1 MSRLIR
7 IAGSLL
13 IVVGVGLLAWAI
25 TVWQWQDPVTAV
37 VNRVEQRELAES
49 LERSF
54 ENRRPVTGSDV
65 ASAAE
70 RRRALE
76 LEAGAWRRAAKEGDA
91 IAKLRIERL
100 GLDAV
105 VVNGTRSSTLKRGP
119 GRYLGSAMPGQGEL
133 VYIAGH
139 RTTYGA
145 PFSRIDH
152 LRKGDRIFLELP
164 YGTFEYAVTGSR
176 IVASDELSVLRSK
189 GREQLVLQ
197 ACHPRFFASHRFIVY
212 AKPTAFTPPASPN
225 ARAARAGGRG
235 AGLPR
240 RDRARPGAR
249 ARARRRRRR
258 ARSCA
263 TPGPTAARARPR
275 RPSILERARTSW
287 SRAVLARSGA
297 ASVPVRYAGAGS
309 EAP

>member
-100 GLDAV
+100 DLDAV

-139 RTTYGA
+139 RDDLRRA
-145 PFSRIDH
+145 LLADRPSSQRRQDLPRAALRH
-152 LRKGDRIFLELP
+152 LRVRRHGFPDRRLERAL
-164 YGTFEYAVTGSR
+164 G
-176 IVASDELSVLRSK
+176 ASLER
-189 GREQLVLQ
+189 
-197 ACHPRFFASHRFIVY
+197 P
-212 AKPTAFTPPASPN
+212 
-225 ARAARAGGRG
+225 RAARSAGVPSSLLRLAPVHRLREADRVHA
-235 AGLPR
+235 AG
-240 RDRARPGAR
+240 
-249 ARARRRRRR
+249 
-258 ARSCA
+258 
-263 TPGPTAARARPR
+263 
-275 RPSILERARTSW
+275 
-287 SRAVLARSGA
+287 
-297 ASVPVRYAGAGS
+297 
-309 EAP
+309 